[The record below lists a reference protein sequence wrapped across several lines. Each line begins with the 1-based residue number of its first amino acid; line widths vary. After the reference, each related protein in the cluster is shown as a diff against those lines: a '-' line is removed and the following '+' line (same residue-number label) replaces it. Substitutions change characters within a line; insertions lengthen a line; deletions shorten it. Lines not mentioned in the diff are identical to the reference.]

1 MLENLVISIEYKGVK
16 GMNLNEEMCKVIA
29 DLEEII
35 GSECYNPNSYN
46 GWTDM
51 EGCEFRYPISI
62 PDENGNYEKYR
73 SNIRR
78 LLNFRSALNS
88 EEAVKYM
95 KYKFG
100 SNELFIGLG
109 IIKVLQY
116 LETRYNLDFCELEK
130 KH

>member
-1 MLENLVISIEYKGVK
+1 
-16 GMNLNEEMCKVIA
+16 
-29 DLEEII
+29 
-35 GSECYNPNSYN
+35 
-46 GWTDM
+46 M

-109 IIKVLQY
+109 LIKVLKY
-116 LETRYNLDFCELEK
+116 LEARYNLDFCELEK